1 MSHEPKVT
9 VENIEMSVDA
19 LDVQKAADIFEEHG
33 CLVVRGLMAPY
44 IKAIHQDIEAAA
56 AESLS
61 LLDEAEQIVEG
72 WRTPNGTLFI
82 PAPSG
87 YTRDKQI
94 MVLAVNYQTSAAFFQ
109 SAFDDTAADIVA
121 AILGPSVE
129 IYGNGQCLYKEPVGG
144 HPKHLHQDSAY
155 FEHRYQG
162 PVGILNY
169 VVDTDLVNGAL
180 HVVPGSHKLG
190 QLKHID
196 TFSHLG
202 LADDEWPWES
212 ALPISG
218 NAGDSIFFNV
228 KTVHGSKQN
237 MSDKPRPVFINR
249 YRRTDDYVVI
259 GGTTTTNRA
268 ASEKRAAEAEKAK
281 KEASDRGLMLRGFRP
296 FDA

>member
-1 MSHEPKVT
+1 MNPEPKVT
-9 VENIEMSVDA
+9 VEDIEMSVDA
-19 LDVQKAADIFEEHG
+19 LDIHKASDIFADHG

-44 IKAIHQDIEAAA
+44 IKAIHHDIEAAA
-56 AESLS
+56 AESLA

-82 PAPSG
+82 PAPSN

-109 SAFDDTAADIVA
+109 SAFDETAADIVET
-121 AILGPSVE
+121 ILGPNVE
-129 IYGNGQCLYKEPVGG
+129 IFGNGQCLYKEPVGG

-218 NAGDSIFFNV
+218 KAGDSIFFNV

-249 YRRTDDYVVI
+249 YRRTDDYVVV
-259 GGTTTTNRA
+259 GGTTTENRA
-268 ASEKRAAEAEKAK
+268 AAEKRAAEIEKAK

>member
-1 MSHEPKVT
+1 MNPEPKVT
-9 VENIEMSVDA
+9 VEDVEMSVDA
-19 LDVQKAADIFEEHG
+19 LDVKKAADIFEEHG

-87 YTRDKQI
+87 YERDIQI

-109 SAFDDTAADIVA
+109 SAFDDTAADIVE
-121 AILGPSVE
+121 AILGPNVE
-129 IYGNGQCLYKEPVGG
+129 IYGGGQCLYKEPVGG

-180 HVVPGSHKLG
+180 HVVPGSHQLG

-202 LADDEWPWES
+202 LEEDEWPWES

-228 KTVHGSKQN
+228 KTIHGSKQN
-237 MSDKPRPVFINR
+237 MSDKPRPIFINR

-268 ASEKRAAEAEKAK
+268 ASEKRAAEAEEAK
-281 KEASDRGLMLRGFRP
+281 KAASDRGLMLRGFRP

>member
-1 MSHEPKVT
+1 MNPKPKVT
-9 VENIEMSVDA
+9 VEDIEMSVDA
-19 LDVQKAADIFEEHG
+19 LDVKKAADIFEEHG

-87 YTRDKQI
+87 YERDIQI

-109 SAFDDTAADIVA
+109 SAFDDTAADIVE
-121 AILGPSVE
+121 AILGPNVE
-129 IYGNGQCLYKEPVGG
+129 IYGGGQCLYKEPVGG

-180 HVVPGSHKLG
+180 HVVPGSHQLG

-202 LADDEWPWES
+202 LEEDEWPWES

-228 KTVHGSKQN
+228 KTIHGSKQN
-237 MSDKPRPVFINR
+237 MSDKPRPIFINR

-268 ASEKRAAEAEKAK
+268 ASEKRAAEAEEAK
-281 KEASDRGLMLRGFRP
+281 KAASDRGLMLRGFRP

>member
-1 MSHEPKVT
+1 MNPEHKVT
-9 VENIEMSVDA
+9 IEDIEMSVEA
-19 LDVQKAADIFEEHG
+19 LDVQRAADIFEEHG

-44 IKAIHQDIEAAA
+44 IEAIHKDIEAAA
-56 AESLS
+56 AESLA
-61 LLDEAEQIVEG
+61 LLDESEQIVEG

-82 PAPSG
+82 PAPTG
-87 YTRDKQI
+87 YERDKQI

-109 SAFDDTAADIVA
+109 SAFDETAADIVE
-121 AILGPSVE
+121 AILGPNVE
-129 IYGNGQCLYKEPVGG
+129 VYGNGQCLYKEPVGG

-169 VVDTDLVNGAL
+169 VVDTNLVNGAL
-180 HVVPGSHKLG
+180 HVVPGSHQLG

-202 LADDEWPWES
+202 LGEDEWPWES

-218 NAGDSIFFNV
+218 KAGDSIFFNV

-237 MSDKPRPVFINR
+237 MSAKPRPVFINR

-259 GGTTTTNRA
+259 GGTTTENRA
-268 ASEKRAAEAEKAK
+268 ASEKRAAEAEEAK
-281 KEASDRGLMLRGFRP
+281 KAATDRGLMLRGFRP
-296 FDA
+296 FEA

>member
-1 MSHEPKVT
+1 MNQEQKVT
-9 VENIEMSVDA
+9 VEDIEMSVDD
-19 LDVQKAADIFEEHG
+19 LDVEKAADIFEAHG
-33 CLVVRGLMAPY
+33 CLVVRSLMNPY
-44 IKAIHQDIEAAA
+44 IKAIHEDIESAA

-61 LLDEAEQIVEG
+61 LLDEAQQIVEG

-82 PAPSG
+82 PAPQG
-87 YTRDKQI
+87 YDRDKQI
-94 MVLAVNYQTSAAFFQ
+94 MVLAVNYQSSAAFFH
-109 SAFDDTAADIVA
+109 SAFDENAISIVE
-121 AILGPSVE
+121 AILGPNVE
-129 IYGNGQCLYKEPVGG
+129 IFGNGQCLYKEPVGG

-180 HVVPGSHKLG
+180 YVVPGSHKLG

-202 LADDEWPWES
+202 LEEDEWPWES
-212 ALPISG
+212 ALPVIG

-249 YRRTDDYVVI
+249 YRRTDDFVII

-268 ASEKRAAEAEKAK
+268 EAEKRAAAAEEAK
-281 KEASDRGLMLRGFRP
+281 KSNSDRGLMVRGFRP
-296 FDA
+296 YSA

>member
-1 MSHEPKVT
+1 MSQEPKVT
-9 VENIEMSVDA
+9 VEDIEMSVDA

-87 YTRDKQI
+87 YTRDQQI

-109 SAFDDTAADIVA
+109 SAFDDTAADIVE

-268 ASEKRAAEAEKAK
+268 ASEKRAAEAERAK